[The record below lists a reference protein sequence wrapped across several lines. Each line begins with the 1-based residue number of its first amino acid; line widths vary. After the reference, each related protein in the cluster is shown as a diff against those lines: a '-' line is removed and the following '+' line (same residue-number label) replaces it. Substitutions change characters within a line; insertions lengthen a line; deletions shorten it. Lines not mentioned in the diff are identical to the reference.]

1 MKPAPMSPM
10 KKFKII
16 IITGI
21 SGSGKSIAIAAFED
35 AGFYCVDNMPVEL
48 LPKFLDLPIKSNSEI
63 KGLAFVMDLREKN
76 FLSSYPMVFE
86 ELKQND
92 YQFEILYLDA
102 QESILLKRYSQTR
115 RHHPLTHG
123 KTLLEGIREE
133 KKLLEPLKALA
144 SQIIDTSDY
153 NIHDLKSAV
162 FKIAQHS
169 IESIQMQIHIISFG
183 FKHGIPH
190 SADMIM
196 DVRFL
201 KNPYFV
207 PALKSLDGK
216 NKQVREFVLNNK
228 TTRVFLKKFW
238 GLIDFLIPLYRNEGK
253 AYLTVAVG
261 CTGGMHR
268 SVVIADALHDH
279 IGQTG
284 AIIHITHRDI
294 DIKT

>member
-1 MKPAPMSPM
+1 M

-48 LPKFLDLPIKSNSEI
+48 LPKFLDLPVKSNSEI

-76 FLSSYPMVFE
+76 FLSSYQAIFE
-86 ELKQND
+86 ELKQNG
-92 YQFEILYLDA
+92 YQFEVLFLDA
-102 QESILLKRYSQTR
+102 QENILLKRYSQTR
-115 RHHPLTHG
+115 RHHPLTQG
-123 KTLLEGIREE
+123 KQPLLEGIREE
-133 KKLLEPLKALA
+133 KKLLEPLKAF
-144 SQIIDTSDY
+144 SSHIIDTSDY
-153 NIHDLKSAV
+153 NIHDLKSV
-162 FKIAQHS
+162 IFNIAQHS
-169 IESIQMQIHIISFG
+169 IESMQMQIQILSFG

-190 SADMIM
+190 NADMIM

-207 PALKSLDGK
+207 TSLKNLDGK
-216 NKQVREFVLNNK
+216 NEEVRDYVLNDDA
-228 TTRVFLKKFW
+228 TRAFIEKFW

-253 AYLTVAVG
+253 AYLTIAVG
-261 CTGGMHR
+261 CTGGVHR
-268 SVVIADALHDH
+268 SVVIADALFHH
-279 IGQTG
+279 IGESGKT
-284 AIIHITHRDI
+284 IHITHRDI